1 MKKQRL
7 YILILLAL
15 FFCVSAVSAT
25 TLTLSVRDDID
36 NTPIADALVY
46 VNGAYVGATGS
57 DGSFVLDH
65 SESNMLHMSIE
76 KTGYRSWQELV
87 SETLTY
93 LVADLSRESE
103 VLTVTI
109 YDSDSLNAID
119 GALVKVS
126 GTDIDRSDST
136 DETGKIFFDLP
147 SGAIYTLTIS
157 APSYEELLKSVNLE
171 SEAKNVE
178 YRLIRSDIFL
188 FKVTEVETG
197 EALADT
203 RILIDGY
210 EVGTTDERGRFS
222 TFIEPYRSYL
232 FEIEADE
239 YVPFTEEHYV
249 SADDLVYEVVLSKS
263 LYPVSISVYND
274 EKIPVEGATVSIDG
288 SSYGETDSYGRCSI
302 TNLVTGNHTI
312 EVRHP
317 GFTTDITTVFIK
329 DSGQNIAIPL
339 VYASAETTIRVQDEE
354 GAAIPGASVFVDG
367 QSIGT
372 TNINGVTQTGL
383 TTHAAYE
390 FTAAKDGYKNTT
402 VMEAI
407 PMGSTEFGVVITLEK
422 SADILLWGGALAVVV
437 IVLLG
442 LFVMLKRRGA
452 RRVKHSQKRINL

>member
-15 FFCVSAVSAT
+15 FFFVGVVSAT

-36 NTPIADALVY
+36 NTPVAGASIA
-46 VNGAYVGATGS
+46 VNGANMGLTQS

-65 SESNMLHMSIE
+65 SESAPLHMSI
-76 KTGYRSWQELV
+76 KKIGYRSWQELV

-103 VLTVTI
+103 ILTVTV
-109 YDSDSLNAID
+109 YDSDTLNPIT

-126 GTDIDRSDST
+126 GTDIDYSDST
-136 DETGKIFFDLP
+136 GASGTVSFDLP

-171 SEAKNVE
+171 SASKNVE

-188 FKVTEVETG
+188 FKVTEAETG
-197 EALADT
+197 DALADAL
-203 RILIDGY
+203 ILIDGY
-210 EVGTTDERGRFS
+210 EVGITDENGRFS
-222 TFIEPYRSYL
+222 TFLEPYRSYL

-239 YVPFTEEHYV
+239 YVSFTEEQYV
-249 SADDLVYEVVLSKS
+249 SADDLVYDVLLSKS

-274 EKIPVEGATVSIDG
+274 EKIPVEGASVAIDG
-288 SSYGETDSYGRCSI
+288 SSYGETDPYGRCSI

-317 GFTTDITTVFIK
+317 GFTTDTTTVFIE
-329 DSGQNIAIPL
+329 DSGQNIAISL
-339 VYASAETTIRVQDEE
+339 KYASAETTIRVQDEE

-402 VMEAI
+402 VIEAI

-422 SADILLWGGALAVVV
+422 STDYLLWGGVLAVIILVLVGVFVV
-437 IVLLG
+437 LQ
-442 LFVMLKRRGA
+442 KKGA
-452 RRVKHSQKRINL
+452 RRVKHSQKRTNL

>member
-7 YILILLAL
+7 YILILLTA
-15 FFCVSAVSAT
+15 FICVSAASAT

-36 NTPIADALVY
+36 NTPVGDALVY
-46 VNGAYVGATGS
+46 VNGAYVGATDS

-65 SESNMLHMSIE
+65 SESNQLHMSIE
-76 KTGYRSWQELV
+76 KTGYYSWQELV

-109 YDSDSLNAID
+109 YDSDSLNPID

-126 GTDIDRSDST
+126 GTDVDRSDST
-136 DETGKIFFDLP
+136 DASGKVFFDLP

-157 APSYEELLKSVNLE
+157 ASSYEELLKSVNLE

-178 YRLIRSDIFL
+178 YRLIRSDIYL
-188 FKVTEVETG
+188 FKVTEAETG
-197 EALADT
+197 EALPDA
-203 RILIDGY
+203 RINIDGY
-210 EVGTTDERGRFS
+210 EVGTTDVNGRFS

-239 YVPFTEEHYV
+239 FVPFTEEHYV
-249 SADDLVYEVVLSKS
+249 SADDLVYDVALSKS

-274 EKIPVEGATVSIDG
+274 EKIPVEGASVSIDG

-312 EVRHP
+312 EVMHP
-317 GFTTDITTVFIK
+317 GFTTNITTVSIK

-339 VYASAETTIRVQDEE
+339 RYASAETTIRVQNEE
-354 GAAIPGASVFVDG
+354 GVAIPGASLFVDG

-372 TNINGVTQTGL
+372 TNINGASEVGL

-390 FTAAKDGYKNTT
+390 FTAAKDGYKNST
-402 VMEAI
+402 VTEAI
-407 PMGSTEFGVVITLEK
+407 PMGSTEFAVVITLEK

-437 IVLLG
+437 LVIIGV
-442 LFVMLKRRGA
+442 FVTLKKRGA
-452 RRVKHSQKRINL
+452 RRVKHSQKRTNL